1 MILDELDDGS
11 SSIGFVTIVVGLSKT
26 NIRTIEYERGTATL
40 SGRYRTGLAEM
51 AHVTVDGDLGA
62 RRGTP
67 QTIVRHR
74 DADIRV
80 RVFGMI

>member
-11 SSIGFVTIVVGLSKT
+11 SSIGFVAIVVGLSKPD
-26 NIRTIEYERGTATL
+26 IRAIEYERTSSTL

-51 AHVTVDGDLGA
+51 AHVTVDRDLRA
-62 RRGTP
+62 RRGTS